1 MCIRDR
7 WNPDR
12 FTQPIVTFANGVNA
26 VDQYTTGATAMTIG
40 DLRTPGFENTNISVI
55 RKFAIGDRASLDLHV
70 DATNALNHSNHLT
83 VDNTVG
89 SVLATSGAGGTA
101 PGQNNNTSFG
111 TWGLTTTEARQLTV
125 ALKLNF

>member
-1 MCIRDR
+1 
-7 WNPDR
+7 
-12 FTQPIVTFANGVNA
+12 
-26 VDQYTTGATAMTIG
+26 
-40 DLRTPGFENTNISVI
+40 VI

-70 DATNALNHSNHLT
+70 DATNALNHSNHLV

-89 SVLATSGAGGTA
+89 SVLTTGAGGTA

-125 ALKLNF
+125 ALKLSF